1 MVTVAPVKKWLAVS
15 QATVSL
21 THVWAACSAPARTK
35 K

>member
-1 MVTVAPVKKWLAVS
+1 MVTVAPVKKWLPAS

-21 THVWAACSAPARTK
+21 THVCATCSAPARTK